1 MTTRYAKETNELHD
15 GPEGSDGV
23 ECRHPEL
30 QRYRKSIDNI
40 DAALVFMLAERFKIT
55 KQVGFYKR
63 EHNLPPGDPKR
74 EERQIERLREL
85 AHSADLDPEFSR
97 KFLQFIARE
106 VIRHHERIR
115 DAEGAGGANE
125 AETGAAT
132 ERHTEG

>member
-1 MTTRYAKETNELHD
+1 MSSRDITDNLDSTDR
-15 GPEGSDGV
+15 V
-23 ECRHPEL
+23 ERQHPKL
-30 QRYRKSIDNI
+30 QQYRKSIDNI

-74 EERQIERLREL
+74 EERQIERLRKL

-115 DAEGAGGANE
+115 DAEGAGGDNE
-125 AETGAAT
+125 AETGAT
-132 ERHTEG
+132 ERRTEG